1 MRSIKDPDEFA
12 LNRKFWKECT
22 IANYNQK
29 ASVKYIEIILS
40 HCGSKTPFFYF
51 ITGGNAVRETNI
63 LPLYETAKELGFM
76 GSVVNKIKNKQ
87 TINEKNSVFVGAHY
101 VDLVG
106 IEKGFKVHIDHD
118 LKGIGTANI
127 EYAKWDYKKNDYF
140 PNIDLHIVAGKAG
153 AMRTKLVLGP
163 NHNRV
168 VIGGYPKA
176 DHFIKYNTEDNR
188 GSVYKELGL
197 EIGKPLIT
205 YAPAGEESFM
215 KPGGSLNGKVIKE
228 LHRLSVKYKYQ
239 YHILIKLKYE
249 RSIIKKAK
257 SILKNIPGATK
268 IIFDKGNTWTL
279 LSSDILSD

>member
-1 MRSIKDPDEFA
+1 
-12 LNRKFWKECT
+12 
-22 IANYNQK
+22 
-29 ASVKYIEIILS
+29 
-40 HCGSKTPFFYF
+40 
-51 ITGGNAVRETNI
+51 
-63 LPLYETAKELGFM
+63 
-76 GSVVNKIKNKQ
+76 
-87 TINEKNSVFVGAHY
+87 
-101 VDLVG
+101 
-106 IEKGFKVHIDHD
+106 
-118 LKGIGTANI
+118 
-127 EYAKWDYKKNDYF
+127 
-140 PNIDLHIVAGKAG
+140 
-153 AMRTKLVLGP
+153 
-163 NHNRV
+163 
-168 VIGGYPKA
+168 
-176 DHFIKYNTEDNR
+176 
-188 GSVYKELGL
+188 L